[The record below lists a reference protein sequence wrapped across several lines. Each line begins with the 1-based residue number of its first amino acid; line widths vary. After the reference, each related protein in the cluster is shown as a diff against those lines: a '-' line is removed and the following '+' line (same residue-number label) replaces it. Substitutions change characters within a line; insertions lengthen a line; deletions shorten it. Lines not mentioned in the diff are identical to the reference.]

1 MRGFNVCLGT
11 FVTPQE
17 AALEVARHKAKEEAE
32 AAAAGHEARVGKR
45 VDLTAEQA
53 MEAAARDGLEL
64 EPADNKTGFSCVYR
78 KGSKYQAKVGV
89 IGFNVCLLVPS

>member
-1 MRGFNVCLGT
+1 
-11 FVTPQE
+11 
-17 AALEVARHKAKEEAE
+17 
-32 AAAAGHEARVGKR
+32 
-45 VDLTAEQA
+45 